1 VTTVAQT
8 AFPKPQDVEG
18 AWDWDKI
25 HAPRPLS
32 PLAGDAVVMSMS
44 EGFTIAQHEFGSTLA
59 LKCRMF
65 SNYLYASFVP
75 DPAFTPKTT
84 DIDEYSRDLAQ
95 IAAGIGERWVHE
107 WEPSLLPILERART
121 ADYSSMNDQQLQEA
135 LEEQLR
141 NQVYFWTIHG
151 WINLSL
157 VPATALME
165 FYKEEIKPQDP
176 NEGWQLTQGYRT
188 KSVDASNGLWRL
200 SRIVKASP
208 ALRRIFEEVEPGAM
222 LAALEGSPE
231 GKAFLKELLS
241 YLDEFGWRSDGI
253 YEIGDATW
261 REEPAI
267 PLNTIQGYLRLRDE
281 DNPELTLEQAAK
293 RREGLTARARE
304 VLAHDPAKLQHFA
317 ALMDAAKHNLRVT
330 EDHSFWID
338 QMGTATLRRFCLAA
352 GQRLE
357 ERGVLSRTDDVFLL
371 YKAELREA
379 LAGRGDWKGLVSERR
394 ASMEGSARIVPPDH
408 IGAPTPQNADPFF
421 IALVDKMLGFLPVE
435 PSTDP
440 DVIVGVAASP
450 GTVQGTAKVVRSLLE
465 ASKLQSGD
473 IMVCEMTV
481 PTWVP
486 LFATVSAIVA
496 DSGGILSH
504 CAIVAREFRLPAV
517 VGTHVGTM
525 VIKDGMT
532 VTVDGT
538 KGMVRIDSR
547 H

>member
-1 VTTVAQT
+1 VTTAT
-8 AFPKPQDVEG
+8 NEVEG

-25 HAPRPLS
+25 HAPRPLT
-32 PLAGDAVVMSMS
+32 PLAGDAVVMSMG
-44 EGFTIAQHEFGSTLA
+44 EGFTIAQHDFGSTLA
-59 LKCRMF
+59 LSCRMF
-65 SNYLYASFVP
+65 GNYLYASFAP

-84 DIDEYSRDLAQ
+84 DVDEYERELVV
-95 IAAGIGERWVHE
+95 IAAGIGERWVNE

-121 ADYSSMNDQQLQEA
+121 ADYASMTDQELAAAFEDQLA
-135 LEEQLR
+135 

-165 FYKEEIKPQDP
+165 FYKAEIKPEDP

-200 SRIVKASP
+200 SRLVKANP
-208 ALRRIFEEVEPGAM
+208 ALSTIFLQVEPAAM
-222 LAALEGSPE
+222 VTALEGTPE
-231 GKAFLKELLS
+231 GKAFLAELS
-241 YLDEFGWRSDGI
+241 GYLDEFGWRGDGI
-253 YEIGDATW
+253 YEIADATW
-261 REEPAI
+261 REEASI
-267 PLNTIQGYLRLRDE
+267 PLNTIQGYLRLGDD
-281 DNPELTLEQAAK
+281 DNPELSLAQAAA
-293 RREGLTARARE
+293 RREGLTTHARA
-304 VLAHDPAKLQHFA
+304 VLAADADKLQHFA
-317 ALMDAAKHNLRVT
+317 ALMEAAKHNLRVT

-352 GQRLE
+352 GQRLA
-357 ERGVLSRTDDVFLL
+357 ERGLLDRTDDVFFL
-371 YKAELREA
+371 YKHELREA
-379 LAGRGDWKGLVSERR
+379 LAGTGYWKDLIARRR
-394 ASMEGSARIVPPDH
+394 ASMAASARIVPPDH
-408 IGAPTPQNADPFF
+408 IGAATPPSSDPFF

-435 PSTDP
+435 PSSDP
-440 DVIVGVAASP
+440 DVITGVAASP

-465 ASKLQSGD
+465 ASKLQQGD

-486 LFATVSAIVA
+486 LFATVKAIVA

-517 VGTHVGTM
+517 VGTHVGTA

-532 VTVDGT
+532 ITVDGT
-538 KGMVRIDSR
+538 KGRVRIDSR
-547 H
+547 R